1 MFHLEPRRDS
11 SAWTSVRSVLI
22 ALLITTLTSVLVM
35 LMMSDRPAEAIWQL
49 LTFPWQGRRMEVQLG
64 LVAQQ
69 AAYLA
74 TIAIGLSVGFRA
86 NVWNIGAEGQF
97 AVGSIGAYT
106 GYLLLGSPE
115 SIWALP
121 LILIAGALGGC
132 LWAMIPAVLR
142 IKFNT
147 NELLTSLMLVYVAS
161 HILTYLC
168 IGPWKGDPKAGQAE
182 TYPLPATVRPAD
194 LIDGTELHYG
204 LIILF
209 AAFLILAAVLLFTLL
224 GYRLRVAQF
233 TPRAERF
240 AGFSPSNTIWLSF
253 IISGAMAGLAG
264 AVYMTA
270 ETGKLIQAENYLEN
284 FGFAAIVIA
293 FLGRLHPLGI
303 LLAALLIAYINVGAS
318 YIQASLGVDDSVADL
333 IEVVALFAFLGT
345 AMLDQYRIRRNISK
359 PRPATQAIPRHT
371 G

>member
-1 MFHLEPRRDS
+1 MFHLEPRRDTTL
-11 SAWTSVRSVLI
+11 WTSVRSILF
-22 ALLITTLTSVLVM
+22 ALAITTVVSVIVM
-35 LMMSDRPAEAIWQL
+35 LTMSDRPAEAIWQL

-97 AVGSIGAYT
+97 ALGSVGAYA
-106 GYLLLGSPE
+106 GYLLLGSPQ
-115 SIWALP
+115 SLWALP
-121 LILIAGALGGC
+121 LILAAGMLGGC
-132 LWAMIPAVLR
+132 VWAMIPAVLR
-142 IKFNT
+142 VKFNT

-161 HILTYLC
+161 HFLTYLC

-182 TYPLPATVRPAD
+182 TYPLASGVRPAD
-194 LIDGTELHYG
+194 LISGTEFHFG

-209 AAFLILAAVLLFTLL
+209 AAFLILSAFLLFTLL

-240 AGFSPSNTIWLSF
+240 AGFSPNNTIWLSF
-253 IISGAMAGLAG
+253 IISGSMAGLAG

-293 FLGRLHPLGI
+293 FLGRLHPVGI
-303 LLAALLIAYINVGAS
+303 LLAAVLISYINVGAS

-345 AMLDQYRIRRNISK
+345 AMLDLYRVRRNVSK
-359 PRPATQAIPRHT
+359 PRTAPTL
-371 G
+371 

>member
-1 MFHLEPRRDS
+1 MFHLEPRRDN

-168 IGPWKGDPKAGQAE
+168 IC
-182 TYPLPATVRPAD
+182 
-194 LIDGTELHYG
+194 
-204 LIILF
+204 
-209 AAFLILAAVLLFTLL
+209 LLYT
-224 GYRLRVAQF
+224 
-233 TPRAERF
+233 
-240 AGFSPSNTIWLSF
+240 SPSPRDATLSRMP
-253 IISGAMAGLAG
+253 SSA
-264 AVYMTA
+264 
-270 ETGKLIQAENYLEN
+270 
-284 FGFAAIVIA
+284 
-293 FLGRLHPLGI
+293 
-303 LLAALLIAYINVGAS
+303 
-318 YIQASLGVDDSVADL
+318 
-333 IEVVALFAFLGT
+333 
-345 AMLDQYRIRRNISK
+345 
-359 PRPATQAIPRHT
+359 
-371 G
+371 

>member
-1 MFHLEPRRDS
+1 MLYLEPRRETTV
-11 SAWTSVRSVLI
+11 WTSVRSIML
-22 ALLITTLTSVLVM
+22 ALVITTVISVLVM
-35 LMMSDRPAEAIWQL
+35 LAMSDRPADAIWQL

-97 AVGSIGAYT
+97 ALGSVGAYA

-115 SIWALP
+115 SLWALP
-121 LILIAGALGGC
+121 LILIAGMIGGC

-182 TYPLPATVRPAD
+182 TYPLAKSVRPTD
-194 LIDGTELHYG
+194 LISGTELHYG
-204 LIILF
+204 LIILLV
-209 AAFLILAAVLLFTLL
+209 AFLILAGFLLFTLL
-224 GYRLRVAQF
+224 GYRLRVAQH

-240 AGFSPSNTIWLSF
+240 AGFSPNNTIWLSF
-253 IISGAMAGLAG
+253 IVSGAMAGLAG

-293 FLGRLHPLGI
+293 FLGRLHPVGI
-303 LLAALLIAYINVGAS
+303 LLAALMISYINVGAS
-318 YIQASLGVDDSVADL
+318 YIQASLGVDDSIADL

-345 AMLDQYRIRRNISK
+345 AMLDQYRVRRSVAR
-359 PRPATQAIPRHT
+359 PRPVIQP
-371 G
+371 

>member
-1 MFHLEPRRDS
+1 MYHLEPRRDS
-11 SAWTSVRSVLI
+11 TWWTSVQSILL
-22 ALLITTLTSVLVM
+22 ALAITTIISIAVM
-35 LMMSDRPAEAIWQL
+35 LLMSDKPADAIWQL

-69 AAYLA
+69 TAYLA
-74 TIAIGLSVGFRA
+74 SIAIGLSVGFRA

-97 AVGSIGAYT
+97 ALGSIGAYA
-106 GYLLLGSPE
+106 GYLLLGSPQ
-115 SIWALP
+115 SLWALP
-121 LILIAGALGGC
+121 LILLAGVIGGC

-142 IKFNT
+142 VRYNT

-161 HILTYLC
+161 QLLTYLC
-168 IGPWKGDPKAGQAE
+168 IGPWKGDPQAGQAE
-182 TYPLPATVRPAD
+182 THPLPDSVRPAD
-194 LIDGTELHYG
+194 LISGTEFHSG
-204 LIILF
+204 LIILMIAF
-209 AAFLILAAVLLFTLL
+209 ALLAALLLLTLL

-240 AGFSPSNTIWLSF
+240 AGFLPSNTIWLSF
-253 IISGAMAGLAG
+253 AISGAMAGLAG

-303 LLAALLIAYINVGAS
+303 LLAALLISYINVGAS

-345 AMLDQYRIRRNISK
+345 AMLDQYRVRRNV
-359 PRPATQAIPRHT
+359 PARRAELSS
-371 G
+371 